1 MREQGEQ
8 EKEMDSNPMN
18 GAANVDYANAD
29 IITRRNVSIRASTV
43 TCVAATEAQNAVKE
57 EEEETGTTA
66 MVKMKDTET
75 KTRNSEDQRATTKP
89 TRKHLTDKEP
99 QENHSES
106 KQTAMEETAPPRECP
121 HVMIVSQ
128 SSSFAQDKMCCI
140 GRTLDL
146 FSNPE

>member
-1 MREQGEQ
+1 MV
-8 EKEMDSNPMN
+8 SNPMN
-18 GAANVDYANAD
+18 GAANVDYAKAD

-43 TCVAATEAQNAVKE
+43 TCVAATEAQNAVEE

-106 KQTAMEETAPPRECP
+106 KQTETMEEKAPPTRVP
-121 HVMIVSQ
+121 MIPTTGAIASH
-128 SSSFAQDKMCCI
+128 
-140 GRTLDL
+140 RTMTEEI
-146 FSNPE
+146 PTPGGATE

>member
-18 GAANVDYANAD
+18 GAANVDYAKAD
-29 IITRRNVSIRASTV
+29 IITRRNVSILASTV
-43 TCVAATEAQNAVKE
+43 TCVAATEAQNAVEE

-106 KQTAMEETAPPRECP
+106 KQTAMEEKAPPTRVP
-121 HVMIVSQ
+121 MIPITGAIVSHLT
-128 SSSFAQDKMCCI
+128 MTEEI
-140 GRTLDL
+140 LT
-146 FSNPE
+146 PEEATE